1 MLAAALMAVAA
12 RMPQIIADLEF
23 PAATVPE
30 QLDDDRRRS
39 KARAHP
45 MPDGHAFLADAGDK
59 GGWDHHASVAG
70 R

>member
-23 PAATVPE
+23 PAAPVPA
-30 QLDDDRRRS
+30 QLDDDRLRS
-39 KARAHP
+39 KATAYP
-45 MPDGHAFLADAGDK
+45 MGDGHAFLADARDQ
-59 GGWDHHASVAG
+59 GGRDHHASVAD